1 MSKKNSNIILLNK
14 VMNNSY
20 TSAVVKVT
28 ACNK

>member
-1 MSKKNSNIILLNK
+1 MSKKNSNILLNK